1 MDKRYELPAEKT
13 YRAIGRFIFEFSQ
26 AEYTIR
32 HYVGELIGLND
43 NYFSD
48 IVESY
53 DVGLLCAIA
62 LSVFEKSLPRYQV
75 TKLKPLINDFR
86 ALNDNRVRVAH
97 GLWVPFKDGGTVHH
111 TLRRGLKSIASAN
124 QAASL
129 EKLAD
134 EACHLRAE
142 IERAFG
148 TFPGDEGLDLS
159 DYQIGK

>member
-32 HYVGELIGLND
+32 HYVGESIGLND

-86 ALNDNRVRVAH
+86 ALNDNRVAH

-111 TLRRGLKSIASAN
+111 TLRRGLKSIA
-124 QAASL
+124 L
-129 EKLAD
+129 
-134 EACHLRAE
+134 
-142 IERAFG
+142 
-148 TFPGDEGLDLS
+148 
-159 DYQIGK
+159 